1 MPRLAI
7 GIEYDGSAFHGWQT
21 QQPGVRSIQQT
32 LEEALSRVADQ
43 RTQVQGAG
51 RTDTGVHAAGQV
63 AHFDTSARRELRSW
77 LLGTNVNLPPDI
89 NLCWVREVSD
99 DFHARFSATGRRYR
113 YVIANRPTRSALMS
127 RRVTWVHQPLDEGRM
142 ARAASHLLG
151 THDFSAY
158 RAVACQA
165 RSPVRELRHCSI
177 RRQGDL
183 LILDL
188 QANAFLQHMV
198 RNIAGV
204 LIAIGKGERSED
216 WTLEVLERRDRT
228 QGGVTAP
235 AQGLYLMEV
244 EYPPLF
250 GIPTPMPLSLFG

>member
-1 MPRLAI
+1 M
-7 GIEYDGSAFHGWQT
+7 
-21 QQPGVRSIQQT
+21 
-32 LEEALSRVADQ
+32 ADQ
-43 RTQVQGAG
+43 RVRVQGAG

-63 AHFDTSARRELRSW
+63 AHFDTGTRRELRSW

-99 DFHARFSATGRRYR
+99 DFHARFSATGRHYR

-127 RRVTWVHQPLDEGRM
+127 RRVTWVHQPLDEKRM
-142 ARAASHLLG
+142 ARAARHLLG

-165 RSPVRELRHCSI
+165 KSPVRELRSI
-177 RRQGDL
+177 NIRCQGEL

-188 QANAFLQHMV
+188 HANAFLQHMV

-204 LIAIGKGERSED
+204 LIAIGKGERPED
-216 WTLEVLERRDRT
+216 WTLEVLEGRDRT
-228 QGGVTAP
+228 QGGITAP
-235 AQGLYLMEV
+235 AQGLYLTQV
-244 EYPPLF
+244 EYPVVFNIPEPL
-250 GIPTPMPLSLFG
+250 PLSLFGG